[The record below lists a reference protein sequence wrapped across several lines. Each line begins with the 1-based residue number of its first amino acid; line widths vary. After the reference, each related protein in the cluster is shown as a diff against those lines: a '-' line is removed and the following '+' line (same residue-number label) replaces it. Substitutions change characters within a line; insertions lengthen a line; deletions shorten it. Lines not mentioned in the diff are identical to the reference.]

1 MKLFER
7 TGKMALGS
15 RLRLLTSKVTEDA
28 AKIYELYEVA
38 FLPKWVPAFSL
49 CFLKEKKK
57 P

>member
-38 FLPKWVPAFSL
+38 FCQNGFQPSL
-49 CFLKEKKK
+49 CAF
-57 P
+57 